1 LYIAAEKGH
10 VDVVRLLLEAGVVYD
25 KATTDNGTTPLFV
38 AAQNGHV
45 EAVRLLIEAGADF
58 HKAANDGATPL
69 DVAAQEGHM
78 EVLRLERR
86 TRPKLTEH
94 RLSQLRRAMSMV
106 CLC

>member
-1 LYIAAEKGH
+1 
-10 VDVVRLLLEAGVVYD
+10 VVYD

-45 EAVRLLIEAGADF
+45 EAVRLLFEAGADF
-58 HKAANDGATPL
+58 HKAADDGATPL
-69 DVAAQEGHM
+69 DVAAQEGHV

-86 TRPKLTEH
+86 TRPKLTAH